1 MAALNFLEFKTREGL
16 MCLQNADDISTV
28 LESTIGNGKD
38 KPFQTILYL
47 LLRNNNR
54 IEVMGETRESLMDRL
69 YQSSG
74 QRPVIILKLPEP
86 EPEPEAVVE
95 PAAA

>member
-1 MAALNFLEFKTREGL
+1 MMLHFLEFRTREGM
-16 MCLQNADDISTV
+16 MCLQRADEISTV

-38 KPFQTILYL
+38 KPKQTILYL

-54 IEVMGETRESLMDRL
+54 IEVVGETRESLFQKF
-69 YQSSG
+69 YSING
-74 QRPVIILKLPEP
+74 TLPNVVHRVVE
-86 EPEPEAVVE
+86 EEPEAAPE